1 MAGAPSQPQLV
12 STRESILRAA
22 LSVVG
27 EHGVGGLTNRRIVA
41 AAGVSLGTLTYHFPS
56 QTALLREAM
65 LLFVEDETAK
75 LGAIVDAY
83 RAQGLSVEQAA
94 SVVEHVIA
102 QLPFGTDELGA
113 HELYLQAARDPELRE
128 ASARC
133 FAAYDELAVT
143 ILSALG
149 VPEPQ
154 HLAGPVVALIA
165 GLQLRRLSTGATDVP
180 AALPLMMLVRGAQ
193 P

>member
-1 MAGAPSQPQLV
+1 VAGAASRGNLV
-12 STRESILRAA
+12 TTREGILRAA

-41 AAGVSLGTLTYHFPS
+41 TAGVSLGTLTYHFPS

-75 LGAIVDAY
+75 LGAIVDGY

-113 HELYLQAARDPELRE
+113 HELYLQAARDPGLHE

-143 ILSALG
+143 ILIALG
-149 VPEPQ
+149 VPNPE

-165 GLQLRRLSTGATDVP
+165 GLQLRRLATGATGVP
-180 AALPLMMLVRGAQ
+180 VALPLMMLLRGAQ